1 MNRILS
7 LLIVLS
13 IFSQSIAFAAPD
25 DDTPSIGDIIGNVL
39 AGDNAYK
46 TYKVIAENEKS
57 VCIDQTQNVLKD
69 NIDNNAFYQGWSLNC
84 LVVNNSQLCSEVR
97 PEDKLICNEP
107 AKVPWYSNVWEKT
120 KSCGAG
126 IKKSWEDYF
135 NFIKQIGYYITNKEV
150 EVKNKDG
157 SVTKVGT
164 RTKTNESISKAWTS
178 MKNYLAIEM
187 TKYQDKY
194 NVSKTKAFFAV
205 VGNMM
210 NKFTKGLNKVIAQA
224 APKVGCYNYKAKT
237 RVICQVLA
245 EFFAEPILMFKFIK
259 MGPKVLK
266 GTRVAKFFKFHKAN
280 VARKV
285 AKTSEKI
292 TESAKLVKKSTKPT
306 AKSLDFIA
314 AESKVTKQIMKNP
327 NLHSSVATNK
337 NVFREIFPDKR
348 SLDQLDIYLSSTSK
362 QEADDLAEV
371 LRVLNEDRAKMSPS
385 EYKSFIEDVKKGI
398 KTSCDT

>member
-1 MNRILS
+1 MNKTLSIVLILS
-7 LLIVLS
+7 FLLNS
-13 IFSQSIAFAAPD
+13 FAFAANS

-39 AGDNAYK
+39 EGENSYK
-46 TYKVIAENEKS
+46 TYKFIAESEQT
-57 VCIDQTQNVLKD
+57 VCVDKTQNVLKD
-69 NIDNNAFYQGWSLNC
+69 NIDSNAFYQGWSLNC
-84 LVVNNSQLCSEVR
+84 LVVNNSKLCSDVR
-97 PEDKLICNEP
+97 KDDKLICDQP
-107 AKVPWYSNVWEKT
+107 AKVPWYSNIWEKT

-178 MKNYLAIEM
+178 MKNYMATEM

-194 NVSKTKAFFAV
+194 NVGKSKAFFAV
-205 VGNMM
+205 VGNMLS
-210 NKFTKGLNKVIAQA
+210 KFTKGLNKIIAQA

-266 GTRVAKFFKFHKAN
+266 GTRVAKFFSFHKGN
-280 VARKV
+280 IVRKV
-285 AKTSEKI
+285 AKTSDKAADA
-292 TESAKLVKKSTKPT
+292 AKLVITKSKPT

-314 AESKVTKQIMKNP
+314 VESKVTKQIMKHP
-327 NLHSSVATNK
+327 DLHASVASNK
-337 NVFREIFPDKR
+337 KVFREIFPDKK

-371 LRVLNEDRAKMSPS
+371 LRVLNEDRAKMTPD
-385 EYKSFIEDVKKGI
+385 EYKAFIDDVKKGI